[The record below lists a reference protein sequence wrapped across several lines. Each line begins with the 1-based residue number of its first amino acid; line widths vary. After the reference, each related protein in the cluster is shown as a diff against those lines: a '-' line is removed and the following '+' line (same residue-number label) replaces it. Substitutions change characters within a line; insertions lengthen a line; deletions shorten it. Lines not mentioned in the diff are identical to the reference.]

1 MIVLSYLICNWREYM
16 NPLYQ
21 SYANTLDQLK
31 QQGNYRFFK
40 QIERHG
46 EYIQL
51 NQKMMLNLSS
61 NDYLG
66 LALDAQLKR
75 QFIQQYPIQ
84 QQYLTSS
91 SSRLLTGNFD
101 EYEQLEASLTQ
112 AFGRA
117 SLLFNSG
124 YHMNV
129 GILPALSDEKM
140 LIISDELIHASMI
153 DGIRLSKAQKQ
164 RYAHQDLKQLEQ
176 LLIHAMDHAAIEKI
190 IIVTESVYSMDGDIT
205 DLKALVALKQNYPK
219 VMLYVDEAHA
229 IGVYGDRGLGVAEQ
243 MGCIHEIDFLVG
255 TFGKALASV
264 GGYLICDEIIREYLI
279 NTMRSLI
286 FSTAQAPINMAWTNF
301 VFQHMQGMTK
311 QRTHLLNISR
321 RLKQAVLAKGL
332 PCPTDSHIIP
342 VIYGKNQIAVEKALQ
357 MHDVGFYVLPIRPPT
372 VAVGTARVR
381 ICLHAELEWNQL
393 EALVDVL

>member
-1 MIVLSYLICNWREYM
+1 M

-40 QIERHG
+40 QIERDG
-46 EYIQL
+46 QQIRV
-51 NQKMMLNLSS
+51 NQKTMLNLSS

-66 LALDAQLKR
+66 LAQNQALKKT
-75 QFIQQYPIQ
+75 FIAQYPLAQ
-84 QQYLTSS
+84 QHFTSS
-91 SSRLLTGNFD
+91 SSRLLTGNFE
-101 EYEQLEASLTQ
+101 EYERLEASLTQ
-112 AFGRA
+112 AFGRT
-117 SLLFNSG
+117 SLLLNSG

-129 GILPALSDEKM
+129 GILPALSDDKT
-140 LIISDELIHASMI
+140 LIVSDELIHASMI

-164 RYAHQDLKQLEQ
+164 RYAHQDLVQLEQ
-176 LLIHAMDHAAIEKI
+176 ILTHAMDNDAIEKI

-205 DLKALVALKQNYPK
+205 DLNALVALKQNYPK

-301 VFQHMQGMTK
+301 V
-311 QRTHLLNISR
+311 
-321 RLKQAVLAKGL
+321 
-332 PCPTDSHIIP
+332 
-342 VIYGKNQIAVEKALQ
+342 
-357 MHDVGFYVLPIRPPT
+357 
-372 VAVGTARVR
+372 
-381 ICLHAELEWNQL
+381 
-393 EALVDVL
+393 